1 MRLCCS
7 FRYHK
12 IYLVICYLV
21 EISLS
26 DMTEV
31 KGCSQ
36 MMSLSFNEQA
46 NIGRLVPDTVVP
58 LLGRDNSSLGVSH
71 SGPVR
76 ICNSALSEC
85 VAARLRSQ
93 LIVSSSW
100 APNRGVAH
108 SSSSSPASP
117 WAVGPSQSQRLGGLS
132 LGCLLTFP
140 PPSYN
145 KPPSESSAPSP
156 IPAVPGN

>member
-7 FRYHK
+7 FSYHK

-46 NIGRLVPDTVVP
+46 NIGILVPDTVVP

-71 SGPVR
+71 SVPAL
-76 ICNSALSEC
+76 ICNNALSEC

-93 LIVSSSW
+93 LHSLFHLG
-100 APNRGVAH
+100 PQLRG
-108 SSSSSPASP
+108 
-117 WAVGPSQSQRLGGLS
+117 GPSLIFFPCLFLGGRAFLIPKVGGPLFWLS
-132 LGCLLTFP
+132 PHDSP
-140 PPSYN
+140 PQVTTSRRR
-145 KPPSESSAPSP
+145 
-156 IPAVPGN
+156 